1 MWFLKG
7 QTWLDQKD
15 NDGNRM
21 SEIRRQEEADHARE
35 TGSVR
40 GRGRNRGGEL
50 GGELERKGGNIA
62 VPTV

>member
-1 MWFLKG
+1 MHMKLGRAWGSRNCRLVSVAG
-7 QTWLDQKD
+7 
-15 NDGNRM
+15 
-21 SEIRRQEEADHARE
+21 HRE
-35 TGSVR
+35 QVGTHVR